1 VRKWGLLLGGLLVW
15 AAQFFLLYGIVSIF
29 PGTMLA
35 RILAIAVTIAALAAC
50 GWIIFY
56 AWKIM
61 HSAPDEVD
69 RWIARSGFAVAL
81 ISLVSIIWQGLPAVL
96 N

>member
-15 AAQFFLLYGIVSIF
+15 TAQFFLLYGIVSIF

-50 GWIIFY
+50 AWIILF
-56 AWKIM
+56 AWKLI
-61 HSAPDEVD
+61 HSTHDEVD
-69 RWIARSGFAVAL
+69 RWIARTGFAVAL
-81 ISLVSIIWQGLPAVL
+81 ISLVSILWQGLPAIL